1 MKYWPGALVV
11 CALFAPAVASAAEW
25 TPVTSAGAGGLPAI
39 AADAAGNLG
48 LAFEADAGGIAGSVR
63 PRGGPFGAT
72 AALSPDGDD
81 PSIAANG
88 AGGLFAAWSADAERI
103 EFASGTTAGVGE
115 LGGVPNPGDSPSEVT
130 AGIDDAGDQAI
141 AWVVEDGFVRVST
154 RAPGGAF
161 SPPATIS
168 AADAESP
175 LLSVA
180 PGGAAFVVW
189 LRRTESTSGGTTTAV
204 TRVERAQ
211 VDVPGP
217 ATTLATATLRTDD
230 DGVADGAEV
239 REPQIA
245 AGPGGAST
253 VVFKR
258 QTIDANDPDSDADDV
273 VTDTLVASVDGG
285 AAQTLRSTTT
295 ASIGGSA
302 IDEAPDG
309 TAAVAWDESEGAASA
324 VRASLRSP
332 GGGFG
337 SSEVVST
344 GGLIDRVSEPRVAIR
359 APAQPVLIWLR
370 RSPALAVDT
379 LEGAVRD
386 AGWTPVPVP
395 ADVDVDE
402 HSLDADGEGNVVG
415 AWSAAGGDVRIA
427 AYDAVA
433 PRFDALTV
441 PAGAEAGAR
450 VPMSVAVSDTW
461 SAVPTLHWDF
471 GDGTTGDGA
480 SVEHA
485 YAQDGTYAVSVT
497 ARDAAG
503 NEAVS
508 ANAQIGIA
516 RGATAPP
523 PPPPEPPAPAAR
535 DQISPQA
542 TGLALD
548 PRCIPAGGGRS
559 VTATFS
565 LSEDARV
572 LYSIRRRRE
581 SKPRSTCPG
590 PVTRKVP
597 GTSEEIGSQIGNG
610 TTGTNVAT
618 LARAR
623 RGARTVHGK
632 ARRGRNRLRLAQLV
646 SRLPPGT
653 YQVVVRA
660 TDAAG
665 NRSVDMIAKFWVL
678 APSDK

>member
-1 MKYWPGALVV
+1 MRYWPGALVV
-11 CALFAPAVASAAEW
+11 CALLAPAVASAAEW
-25 TPVTSAGAGGLPAI
+25 TPVTSAGAGGGPAI

-48 LAFEADAGGIAGSVR
+48 LAFEADAGGIAGSAR

-72 AALSPDGDD
+72 AALSPDGEE

-88 AGGLFAAWSADAERI
+88 AGALFAAWSADAERV
-103 EFASGTTAGVGE
+103 EFASGTTTAGFGE
-115 LGGVPNPGDSPSEVT
+115 LGGVPNPGDSPSDVT
-130 AGIDDAGDQAI
+130 AGIDNAGDQAI

-175 LLSVA
+175 LLSMA
-180 PGGAAFVVW
+180 PAGAAFVVW

-211 VDVPGP
+211 IGGPGV
-217 ATTLATATLRTDD
+217 ATLATATLRTDD

-245 AGPGGAST
+245 AGPGGAPT
-253 VVFKR
+253 VVWKR

-285 AAQTLRSTTT
+285 APQTLRSTTT

-302 IDEAPDG
+302 VDETPDG

-324 VRASLRSP
+324 VRASLRAP
-332 GGGFG
+332 GGAFG

-344 GGLIDRVSEPRVAIR
+344 GGLLNRVSDPRVAIR

-370 RSPALAVDT
+370 RSPAAAVDT

-386 AGWTPVPVP
+386 AGWSPVAVP
-395 ADVDVDE
+395 ADVDVEE

-471 GDGTTGDGA
+471 GDGATGDGA

-485 YAQDGTYAVSVT
+485 YAEDGTYTISVT

-508 ANAQIGIA
+508 PNAQIRIA
-516 RGATAPP
+516 QGATA
-523 PPPPEPPAPAAR
+523 PPPEPPAPAAR

-542 TGLALD
+542 SGLALD

-565 LSEDARV
+565 LSEDAQV

-597 GTSEEIGSQIGNG
+597 GTSEEIGSQIGTG

-623 RGARTVHGK
+623 RGARTVHGR
-632 ARRGRNRLRLAQLV
+632 ARRGRNRVRLAQLV
-646 SRLPPGT
+646 NSLPPGT

-678 APSDK
+678 APNDR